1 MTTSASNTITPDED
15 ASVGASTGLF
25 YGWVIV
31 GVMATT
37 AALSMALGGL
47 NFGLFIKP
55 IGDELGV
62 GRGTFGWAQSAR
74 QVASAVTAPVVGSLL
89 DRFGARILLAAS
101 ATIAG
106 GAMAAVAFVDDGWQI
121 VALFAI
127 TGLVG
132 LNGPGAL
139 VTSVPV
145 TRWFVRKRAKAMAI
159 ASLGIPVG
167 GVLFV
172 PATQAL
178 IDAFGWRQATI
189 ILGLIGGGAI
199 VPLALIF
206 IRRQPEDLGLLP
218 DGAQTDLASV
228 EAGGGG
234 AKPSQPRAEYTV
246 ERSWTRAEAMR
257 TGTFWQ
263 LVGVFSLVM
272 VAVSSVGVH
281 RIPAFMDRGLD
292 PRMVAYGTA
301 LDYALTGTSTFAMG
315 MLTRWAPARLL
326 GAGGFVLLACASLLS
341 IVADTHSLMFAAMGL
356 FGLGIGGM
364 MLMQNFMWAD
374 YFGRRHQGSI
384 RGAVTPITLT
394 FAAAGPP
401 IAGYMRDFTGSYTL
415 VWLVATGLMLL
426 GAVVLAITPP
436 PRRLA
441 HRSD

>member
-1 MTTSASNTITPDED
+1 MRDGSVSRCSDEIARMTTSVSNSITPAED
-15 ASVGASTGLF
+15 APAGASTGLF

-31 GVMATT
+31 GVMAAT

-55 IGDELGV
+55 IGDELGI

-74 QVASAVTAPVVGSLL
+74 QLASAFTAPVVGSLL
-89 DRFGARILLAAS
+89 DRFGARILLAA
-101 ATIAG
+101 AALIAG
-106 GAMAAVAFVDDGWQI
+106 GALSGVAFVDAGWQI
-121 VALFAI
+121 IALFAV

-132 LNGPGAL
+132 LSGPGAL

-167 GVLFV
+167 GVIFV
-172 PATQAL
+172 PATQML
-178 IDAFGWRQATI
+178 IDAFGWRQAI
-189 ILGLIGGGAI
+189 ILLGLVGGGAI
-199 VPLALIF
+199 VPLALLF
-206 IRRQPEDLGLLP
+206 IRRQPEDLDLLP
-218 DGAQTDLASV
+218 DGARPVVATVALTGN
-228 EAGGGG
+228 EAQ
-234 AKPSQPRAEYTV
+234 STLPRLEHIQ

-263 LVGVFSLVM
+263 MVIVFSLVNL
-272 VAVSSVGVH
+272 AVSTVGVH

-292 PRMVAYGTA
+292 PQMVAYGTA
-301 LDYALTGTSTFAMG
+301 LDYTFTGTSTVAMG

-341 IVADTHSLMFAAMGL
+341 IVADTHALMFTAMGL

-374 YFGRRHQGSI
+374 
-384 RGAVTPITLT
+384 
-394 FAAAGPP
+394 
-401 IAGYMRDFTGSYTL
+401 
-415 VWLVATGLMLL
+415 
-426 GAVVLAITPP
+426 
-436 PRRLA
+436 
-441 HRSD
+441 

>member
-1 MTTSASNTITPDED
+1 MTSSIPDSIAPTEI
-15 ASVGASTGLF
+15 ALAPPQARFF

-31 GVMATT
+31 GVMAAT

-55 IGDELGV
+55 IGDDLGI
-62 GRGTFGWAQSAR
+62 GRAAFGWAQSAR
-74 QVASAVTAPVVGSLL
+74 QVASAVTAPVVGGLL
-89 DRFGARILLAAS
+89 DRFGARIMLALAA
-101 ATIAG
+101 AIAG
-106 GAMAAVAFVDDGWQI
+106 GAMSCVSLIEDGWQI
-121 VALFAI
+121 VALFAV

-172 PATQAL
+172 PGTQAL
-178 IDAFGWRQATI
+178 IDAFGWRQAAV
-189 ILGLIGGGAI
+189 ILGVVGGGTI

-206 IRRQPEDLGLLP
+206 VRRQPEDLGLLP
-218 DGAQTDLASV
+218 DGATAPT
-228 EAGGGG
+228 ERRPETIG
-234 AKPSQPRAEYTV
+234 ATRPSEPRADALL

-257 TGTFWQ
+257 TGTFWRM
-263 LVGVFSLVM
+263 VFVFSLVM
-272 VAVSSVGVH
+272 LAVSSVGVH
-281 RIPAFMDRGLD
+281 RIPAFMDRGLEA
-292 PRMVAYGTA
+292 RMVAFGTA
-301 LDYALTGTSTFAMG
+301 FDYALTGLSTFAMG
-315 MLTRWAPARLL
+315 MLTRWAPARYL
-326 GAGGFVLLACASLLS
+326 GAGGFVVLAVASAMS
-341 IVADTHSLMFAAMGL
+341 IVADSNAQMFLAMGL

-394 FAAAGPP
+394 CAGAGPP
-401 IAGYMRDFTGSYTL
+401 LAGYMRDLTGSYSE
-415 VWLVATGLMLL
+415 VWLAATCLMLM
-426 GAVVLAITPP
+426 GAVVLATTTPP
-436 PRRLA
+436 KSPKRG
-441 HRSD
+441 